1 MQEVYVTLAK
11 EGVSETVVKK
21 SVFIGHAAPVKTEA
35 QALEYIARYKKQY
48 SDATHNVWA
57 YLIKNGNLMR
67 YTDDGEPSGT
77 SGIPVLDI
85 IRKGGFTDAVI
96 VVTRYFGGTLLGT
109 GGLVRAYSAAAKEAV
124 DNAGLASFR
133 TFVEIIVE
141 VDYQTYQKLKN
152 YLKHPSVI
160 VDDTAFSDTVT
171 VQIAVL
177 DEDVDS
183 VCKDITE
190 MSAGRAVIEKMG
202 ERLDSLVPAVEQE

>member
-1 MQEVYVTLAK
+1 MVQEVYVTLAK

-21 SVFIGHAAPVKTEA
+21 SIFIGHAAPVKTEA
-35 QALEYIARYKKQY
+35 QALEYIAKYKKQY

-124 DNAGLASFR
+124 DDAGIASFR
-133 TFVEIIVE
+133 NFEEMIVEI
-141 VDYQTYQKLKN
+141 DYQTYQKLKN
-152 YLKHPSVI
+152 YLKHPDII
-160 VDDTAFSDTVT
+160 VDDTVFSDTVS

-177 DEDVDS
+177 DES
-183 VCKDITE
+183 AETVCKDITE
-190 MSAGRAVIEKMG
+190 MSAGRAIIEKIG
-202 ERLDSLVPAVEQE
+202 VRLDSKRASEI

>member
-1 MQEVYVTLAK
+1 MGKTAEDVYVTLGK

-21 SVFIGHAAPVKTEA
+21 SVFIGHATHVKTEA
-35 QALEYIARYKKQY
+35 EALEYIAKYKKQY

-77 SGIPVLDI
+77 SGIPVLDV

-124 DNAGLASFR
+124 DDAGLAYFKL
-133 TFVEIIVE
+133 FDEVLVEC
-141 VDYQTYQKLKN
+141 DYQMYQKLKN
-152 YLKHPSVI
+152 FLRHPDI
-160 VDDTAFSDTVT
+160 IIDETDFSGNVMIK
-171 VQIAVL
+171 IAVL
-177 DEDVDS
+177 SESYDEVS
-183 VCKDITE
+183 KNISE
-190 MSAGRAVIEKMG
+190 MTAGRAYIEKIG
-202 ERLDSLVPAVEQE
+202 VRLDTK